1 LCYLGPDDLAFLLS
15 ETHINTEE
23 ALKEHL
29 IDVQAKAF
37 KVHPYPSIRN
47 FSFARPRIS
56 RLPAY
61 HSVLKL
67 GRERNNAILV
77 DIGCC
82 FGDCTRKIVADGFP
96 ITGVLGF
103 DIEKDFWDFGHEI
116 FKSIPE
122 TFPAAFVK
130 GDIFDSSTLELTPP
144 LYDAPA
150 TPKPT
155 LSSLTSLNPLHGH
168 VSVVYAGGF
177 FHMFNYDRQL
187 QVARILAGLISP
199 EPGSIIFGTHLGQP
213 VKGFQRHSDGS
224 SSYYQSPESW
234 KEMWDGDVFENG
246 KVKVEVSLRI
256 LDPETPELQG
266 KFGCDKWLEWS
277 VLRL

>member
-1 LCYLGPDDLAFLLS
+1 
-15 ETHINTEE
+15 
-23 ALKEHL
+23 
-29 IDVQAKAF
+29 
-37 KVHPYPSIRN
+37 
-47 FSFARPRIS
+47 
-56 RLPAY
+56 
-61 HSVLKL
+61 VLKL
-67 GRERNNAILV
+67 GRARNNAILV

-82 FGDCTRKIVADGFP
+82 CKPIHSTHASRRLFKRSNSVGDCTRKIVADGFP

-103 DIEKDFWDFGHEI
+103 DIEKGDVALCSDTHTVAHSTIDFWEFGHEI
-116 FKSIPE
+116 FKSTPE

-130 GDIFDSSTLELTPP
+130 GDIFDSLTLELTPP
-144 LYDAPA
+144 VYDAPA
-150 TPKPT
+150 TPKPI
-155 LSSLTSLNPLHGH
+155 LSSLTSLDPLRGH
-168 VSVVYAGGF
+168 VSVIYAGGF

-213 VKGFQRHSDGS
+213 IKGFQKHSDGS

-256 LDPETPELQG
+256 LDPETPELRG

-277 VLRL
+277 VHRL